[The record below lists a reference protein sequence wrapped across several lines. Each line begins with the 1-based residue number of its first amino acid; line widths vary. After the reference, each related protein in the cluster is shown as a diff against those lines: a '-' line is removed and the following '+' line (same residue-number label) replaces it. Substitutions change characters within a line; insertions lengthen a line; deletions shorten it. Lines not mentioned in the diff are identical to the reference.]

1 MQEWQTKLI
10 TTMKK
15 LFLLAVLF
23 ATTAFIACS
32 DDKDDNKDAS
42 IVGTWQLVRTYGYDV
57 DQEFDSDDT
66 DDQEYW
72 TFNADGATGII
83 NWRDGSN
90 DKMPFTY
97 SINEKKLTLKFE
109 EDTTPTNYTITTLT
123 AKELAIYIKEKDNE
137 YHTCCFVRK

>member
-1 MQEWQTKLI
+1 
-10 TTMKK
+10 MKK
-15 LFLLAVLF
+15 ILLF
-23 ATTAFIACS
+23 AAIMFAAVSFLACS

-42 IVGTWQLVRTYGYDV
+42 IVGTWQLVRTYGYEV
-57 DQEFDSDDT
+57 DQEYDSDDT
-66 DDQEYW
+66 DDQEFW

-90 DKMPFTY
+90 DKMSFTY
-97 SINEKKLTLKFE
+97 SVNEKKLTLKLE

-123 AKELAIYIKEKDNE
+123 AKELAIYIKEQDNE

>member
-1 MQEWQTKLI
+1 
-10 TTMKK
+10 MKK
-15 LFLLAVLF
+15 MLLF
-23 ATTAFIACS
+23 ATVIFAAVSFSACS
-32 DDKDDNKDAS
+32 DDDKDDNRDAS

>member
-1 MQEWQTKLI
+1 ML
-10 TTMKK
+10 
-15 LFLLAVLF
+15 LF
-23 ATTAFIACS
+23 ATVIFAAVSFSACS
-32 DDKDDNKDAS
+32 DDDKDDNRDAS

-123 AKELAIYIKEKDNE
+123 AKGIAIYIKEKDNE
-137 YHTCCFVRK
+137 YHTCLFRAAK

>member
-1 MQEWQTKLI
+1 
-10 TTMKK
+10 MKK
-15 LFLLAVLF
+15 ILLFTAIMFAAVSFL
-23 ATTAFIACS
+23 ACS

-42 IVGTWQLVRTYGYDV
+42 IVGTWQLVCTYGYEV
-57 DQEFDSDDT
+57 DQEYDSDDT
-66 DDQEYW
+66 DDQEFW

-97 SINEKKLTLKFE
+97 SVNEKKLTLKLE

-123 AKELAIYIKEKDNE
+123 AKELAIYIKEQDNE

>member
-1 MQEWQTKLI
+1 ML
-10 TTMKK
+10 
-15 LFLLAVLF
+15 LF
-23 ATTAFIACS
+23 ATVIFAAVSFSACS
-32 DDKDDNKDAS
+32 DDDKDDNRDAS

>member
-1 MQEWQTKLI
+1 
-10 TTMKK
+10 MKK

-42 IVGTWQLVRTYGYDV
+42 IVGTWQLVRTYGYEV
-57 DQEFDSDDT
+57 DQEYDSDDT
-66 DDQEYW
+66 DDQEFW

-97 SINEKKLTLKFE
+97 SVNEKKLTLKLE

-123 AKELAIYIKEKDNE
+123 AKDLTVN
-137 YHTCCFVRK
+137 RKTNILDTGGAGYGRI

>member
-1 MQEWQTKLI
+1 MCYE
-10 TTMKK
+10 
-15 LFLLAVLF
+15 
-23 ATTAFIACS
+23 
-32 DDKDDNKDAS
+32 
-42 IVGTWQLVRTYGYDV
+42 V
-57 DQEFDSDDT
+57 DQEYDSDDT
-66 DDQEYW
+66 DDQEFW

-97 SINEKKLTLKFE
+97 SVNEKKLTLKLE

>member
-1 MQEWQTKLI
+1 
-10 TTMKK
+10 MKK
-15 LFLLAVLF
+15 ILLF
-23 ATTAFIACS
+23 AAIMFAAVSFLACS

-42 IVGTWQLVRTYGYDV
+42 IVGTWQLVRTYGYEV
-57 DQEFDSDDT
+57 DQEYDSDDT
-66 DDQEYW
+66 DDQEFW

-97 SINEKKLTLKFE
+97 SVNEKKLTLKLE

>member
-42 IVGTWQLVRTYGYDV
+42 IVGTWQLVRTYGYEV
-57 DQEFDSDDT
+57 DQEYDSDDT
-66 DDQEYW
+66 DDQEFW

-97 SINEKKLTLKFE
+97 SVNEKKLTLKLE
-109 EDTTPTNYTITTLT
+109 EDTTPTDYTITTLT

>member
-1 MQEWQTKLI
+1 
-10 TTMKK
+10 MKK

-23 ATTAFIACS
+23 ATTDFIACS

-42 IVGTWQLVRTYGYDV
+42 IVGTWQLVRTYGYEV
-57 DQEFDSDDT
+57 DQEYDSDDT
-66 DDQEYW
+66 DDQEFW

-97 SINEKKLTLKFE
+97 SVNEKKLTLKLE
-109 EDTTPTNYTITTLT
+109 EDTTPTDYTITTLT

>member
-1 MQEWQTKLI
+1 
-10 TTMKK
+10 MKK
-15 LFLLAVLF
+15 ILLFTAIMFAAVSFL
-23 ATTAFIACS
+23 ACS

-42 IVGTWQLVRTYGYDV
+42 IVGTWQLVRTYGYEV
-57 DQEFDSDDT
+57 DQEYDSDDT
-66 DDQEYW
+66 DDQEFW
-72 TFNADGATGII
+72 TFNTDGATGII

-97 SINEKKLTLKFE
+97 SVNEKKLTLKLE

-123 AKELAIYIKEKDNE
+123 AKELAIYIKEQDNE